1 MLDARQL
8 FQDRRYSRRGREELS
23 SSKTRENFSLLKS
36 LLALLLIAGCLWAAQ
51 WQYDRGVARH
61 ERNFIIEKHS
71 TMTPVSLVSVQ
82 TQPADHE
89 WQPVTTRGV
98 FDPDTQILLR
108 NRYFEGKYGFEL
120 LTKFNDIGGRS
131 YWVDCGWVQAGKN
144 AQTRPT
150 LPQIPVD
157 EVEIIGR
164 LRLDSSLPRGS
175 FFAIPTNS
183 DTGLVS
189 KANAQGGPTS
199 EDFYPDLIS
208 GTAPALSPAAPA
220 ELPELSDGPH
230 MAYALQ
236 WVFFGGLVGYGRF
249 LIRREVLTR
258 K

>member
-1 MLDARQL
+1 
-8 FQDRRYSRRGREELS
+8 LS
-23 SSKTRENFSLLKS
+23 STKKREQFAVFKS
-36 LLALLLIAGCLWAAQ
+36 IIALVLISGCLWAAQ
-51 WQYDRGVARH
+51 WQYHRGVARH
-61 ERNFIIEKHS
+61 DRNFIIEKHS

-82 TQPADHE
+82 EQPENHE
-89 WQPVTTRGV
+89 WQPVITRGV

-120 LTKFNDIGGRS
+120 LTKFNDTGGRS

-150 LPQIPVD
+150 LPQLPLGD
-157 EVEIIGR
+157 VEIVGR

-175 FFAIPTNS
+175 FFSIPANS
-183 DTGLVS
+183 DTGLAS
-189 KANAQGGPTS
+189 KANAQGGATS
-199 EDFYPDLIS
+199 EDFYLDLVS
-208 GTAPALSPAAPA
+208 GSDPALSPAAPA

-236 WVFFGGLVGYGRF
+236 WIFFGGLIGYGRF